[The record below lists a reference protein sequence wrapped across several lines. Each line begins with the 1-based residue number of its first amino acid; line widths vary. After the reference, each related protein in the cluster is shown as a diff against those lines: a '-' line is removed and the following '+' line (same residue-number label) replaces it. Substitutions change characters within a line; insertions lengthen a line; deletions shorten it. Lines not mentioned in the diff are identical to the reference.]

1 MIDLKNMLNNETRK
15 KAIFS
20 ADDFGISKLANAN
33 ILKAIRMGK
42 IDRVEVMISENLNEE
57 EVRELKDSQVKID
70 IHLHLVDY
78 HSNYWRGD
86 RRLSEGAIKRVI
98 IFFLRYLCGKTVP
111 EKVELQWAIQI
122 EKFEEIF
129 GKAPDGIGSH
139 EYIHFFPPY
148 LRAVIR
154 LSKKYDISFIRFGK
168 TDFEYNNFISKALN
182 LLRKKSLKNIKQT
195 TLSTTDYMTSFD
207 WGNKLDF
214 LNNLPTG
221 SLTEIVFHPERED
234 ELKYLEKL

>member
-1 MIDLKNMLNNETRK
+1 MLNEETRK
-15 KAIFS
+15 KAVFS
-20 ADDFGISKLANAN
+20 ADDFGISKLANVN
-33 ILKAIRMGK
+33 ILKAVRMGK
-42 IDRVEVMISENLNEE
+42 IDRVEVMISENLNAE
-57 EVRELKDSQVKID
+57 EVRELKNSQVKID

-78 HSNYWRGD
+78 NSNYWRGD
-86 RRLSEGAIKRVI
+86 RRLSEGTIKRVI
-98 IFFLRYLCGKTVP
+98 MFLLRYLLGKTVP

-195 TLSTTDYMTSFD
+195 KLNTTDYMTSFD
-207 WGNKLDF
+207 WGYNLDF
-214 LNNLPTG
+214 LNNLPAG

>member
-1 MIDLKNMLNNETRK
+1 MLDNETRK
-15 KAIFS
+15 KAVFS
-20 ADDFGISKLANAN
+20 ADDFGISKLANVN
-33 ILKAIRMGK
+33 ILKAVRMGK
-42 IDRVEVMISENLNEE
+42 IDRVEVMISENLNHE

-78 HSNYWRGD
+78 NSNYWRGD
-86 RRLSEGAIKRVI
+86 RRLSEGTIKRVVM
-98 IFFLRYLCGKTVP
+98 FSLRYLLGKTIP

-129 GKAPDGIGSH
+129 GRTPDGIGSH

-154 LSKKYDISFIRFGK
+154 LGERYKIPFVRFGK
-168 TDFEYNNFISKALN
+168 TNFEYNNFISKALN
-182 LLRKKSLKNIKQT
+182 WLRKKGLKNIKKT
-195 TLSTTDYMTSFD
+195 TLKTTDYMTSFD

-214 LNNLPTG
+214 LNNLPEG

-234 ELKYLEKL
+234 ELRYLEKL